1 MRVSPSLLLVGMSA
15 ALCIAVP
22 TKGRAVEET
31 FGLYSLGSGAVGA
44 GQTPPGGVYF
54 TTAIS
59 YGNFQASTPVPF
71 GGLTLTAKAN
81 FAPAEIENLLAVVPE
96 PVLGGHLSMSVT
108 SGVARTILDASI
120 AGVAGSAERSVQ
132 GWGATDTTLRLSLGW
147 DVSPTFSDKISVS
160 QWLTTGKYEPGFFP
174 IAGFNRPGT
183 DISWG
188 ATYVE
193 PTNKIEF
200 SGTVGFTIE
209 GFNPATSYRSGD
221 AVHFEEGL
229 LKHLD
234 NGVQFGVISYQYI
247 QITPDTGSGAVL
259 GPFET
264 RAVGVGPTVGYTTL
278 INGHIVSFTLQG
290 AQEVAVQDRLR
301 QTTGFFSATYKF

>member
-1 MRVSPSLLLVGMSA
+1 M
-15 ALCIAVP
+15 
-22 TKGRAVEET
+22 
-31 FGLYSLGSGAVGA
+31 
-44 GQTPPGGVYF
+44 
-54 TTAIS
+54 
-59 YGNFQASTPVPF
+59 
-71 GGLTLTAKAN
+71 AKAN

-108 SGVARTILDASI
+108 SGVAQTILDASI
-120 AGVAGSAERSVQ
+120 VGSRGVGVERSVQ
-132 GWGATDTTLRLSLGW
+132 GWGAADTTLRLSLGW
-147 DVSPTFSDKISVS
+147 DVTPTFSDKLSVT
-160 QWLTTGKYEPGFFP
+160 QWLTTGRYEPGFFP
-174 IAGFNRPGT
+174 IVGLNRPGT
-183 DISWG
+183 DVSWG

-209 GFNPATSYRSGD
+209 GFNAATSYRSGD

-234 NGVQFGVISYQYI
+234 NGVQFGVISYQYV
-247 QITPDTGSGAVL
+247 QVTPDTGSGAVL

-290 AQEVAVQDRLR
+290 ADEVAVQNRLR